1 MAALPGVLA
10 WMKTSFVKILFLHSL
25 VDPDRGGGAE
35 VIVWEQMRGLR
46 DAGHDCVLL
55 ATSDQPGLE
64 RSERE
69 GITVWQAGIRN
80 VYWPYHKKRPTAPW
94 RMLWHAVDSYNPWM
108 QGYLRNVVARERPDV
123 ASVHNL
129 PGWSAASWVSLTRLG
144 VPAVQVLHD
153 YYPICVK
160 ASMYKQGRNCTGQC
174 AGCRVFRLPHR
185 ALSRKLAAVVG
196 VSRFMLDRHRAL
208 GYFEGVPVQRVIH
221 NARAPQAL
229 GVNDQPPSEAHQGLR
244 FGFIGRLDPS
254 KGIEPLIAAFLA
266 ADLPEAELWI
276 AGGGK
281 QEYEQHLQGLV
292 REPRIR
298 LLGRQRPAD
307 FYPQVDVV
315 VVSSLWNDNLPGVVF
330 EALAFGK
337 PVIASR
343 RGGIPE
349 MIRHGENGLLFEP
362 DAPGELQAA
371 LVSMQDETL
380 RVRLTAQARP
390 SSAPFMD
397 MARWIGEYEALYCE
411 VRAGPMRTRQQ
422 EEV

>member
-1 MAALPGVLA
+1 M
-10 WMKTSFVKILFLHSL
+10 KILFLHSL
-25 VDPDRGGGAE
+25 ADPERGGGGE
-35 VIVWEQMRGLR
+35 VIVWEQIRGLR
-46 DAGHDCVLL
+46 DAGHECVLL
-55 ATSDQPGLE
+55 ATSDKPGLE

-80 VYWPYHKKRPTAPW
+80 VYWPYHKKRPSAP
-94 RMLWHAVDSYNPWM
+94 RRLLWHTLDSYNPWM
-108 QGYLRNVVARERPDV
+108 QAYLRDVVKRERPDV
-123 ASVHNL
+123 VSVHNL
-129 PGWSAASWVSLTRLG
+129 PGWSAASWATLARLG

-160 ASMYKQGRNCTGQC
+160 ATMYRQGRNCKGQC

-185 ALSRKLAAVVG
+185 ALSRKLSAVVG
-196 VSRFMLDRHRAL
+196 VSRYILERHRAL

-229 GVNDQPPSEAHQGLR
+229 GVEDMPPPEPHPGLR

-254 KGIEPLIAAFLA
+254 KGIESLITAFLA
-266 ADLPEAELWI
+266 ADLPDAELWI
-276 AGGGK
+276 AGSGK
-281 QEYEQHLQGLV
+281 QDYEQRLQGLITD
-292 REPRIR
+292 PRIR
-298 LLGRQRPAD
+298 LLGRQRPVD
-307 FYPQVDVV
+307 FYAQVDVV
-315 VVSSLWNDNLPGVVF
+315 VVPSLWNDNLPGVVF

-337 PVIASR
+337 PVIGSR

-371 LVSMQDETL
+371 LESLRDEAL
-380 RVRLTAQARP
+380 RTRLTAQARP

-397 MARWIGEYEALYCE
+397 IARWIGEYEALYRE
-411 VRAGPMRTRQQ
+411 VRAHADAAARLQ
-422 EEV
+422 EDV